1 MKIDKELELPN
12 GRVRF
17 VGELSEEELDTV
29 ITLGLAMML
38 YKGMLPIQE
47 ESEDGETLQ

>member
-1 MKIDKELELPN
+1 MKIDKEIQLPT
-12 GRVRF
+12 GRVHF

-29 ITLGLAMML
+29 VTLGLAMML

-47 ESEDGETLQ
+47 EPEDGETLQ